1 MPALCRFGKE
11 VHYIRDS
18 KIERT
23 LLLVDDHALVRQG
36 LAALLAKSGKFRIA
50 GEAQNG
56 REAIELA
63 EKLKPDMI
71 IMDVFMPDLN
81 GLEATRRIKAQN
93 PQIRILAL
101 TLQKDMALLKKLM
114 DAGAS
119 GYILKENAPQ
129 ELLEAVDMILSGK
142 TYISKSFSEDAVE
155 LFSVKKLRKKES
167 SELLTPRE
175 REIVQLIAE
184 GKASKEIA
192 AHLNISV
199 KTVETHRM
207 HIMEKLDIH
216 NVAELVRYAI
226 RAGIV

>member
-1 MPALCRFGKE
+1 MEPK
-11 VHYIRDS
+11 
-18 KIERT
+18 
-23 LLLVDDHALVRQG
+23 LLLVDDHTLVRQG
-36 LAALLAKSGKFRIA
+36 IAALLVKSGKFHIA

-56 REAIELA
+56 REAVELA
-63 EKLKPDMI
+63 EKLKPDMVL
-71 IMDVFMPDLN
+71 MDVFMPDLN

-101 TLQKDMALLKKLM
+101 TMQKDMALLKKLM

-129 ELLEAVDMILSGK
+129 ELLEAVETILSGK

-155 LFSVKKLRKKES
+155 LLSEKRPRKEES
-167 SELLTPRE
+167 GELLTPRE
-175 REIVQLIAE
+175 REILQLIAE

-216 NVAELVRYAI
+216 NVADLVRYAF
-226 RAGIV
+226 RSGITGG